1 MTDLRQLGYEI
12 MKAREA
18 AGMTQA
24 ELGEHLGIS
33 RASVSLLESGGT
45 VHPRMDRL
53 GMIADLLNIPPTLL
67 YDLAGLKLT
76 APSSEQLQWLA
87 TQLDAEG
94 NDLLVELGLALLR
107 ERQRRAVRQASPK
120 GGRPKR

>member
-12 MKAREA
+12 SKAREA

-24 ELGEHLGIS
+24 ELADHLGIS

-45 VHPRMDRL
+45 VYPRMDRL

-107 ERQRRAVRQASPK
+107 ERQRRAVRQAAPK
-120 GGRPKR
+120 ASRRQ